1 MRNNKN
7 KGFTL
12 VELLVVIAILA
23 ILATVSVVGYTSFI
37 ERADVSTDEQLAAQL
52 NNFLVAVKADSN
64 GPFYGEDI
72 TEDNIWE
79 VTQYI
84 LHDSGLEGKLVPNS
98 AKHGYH
104 FYFDLT
110 DGKYMVLKDNKALA
124 ENSGID
130 KIINLA
136 MKAYAAGED
145 LHAPGNCF
153 TVDNR
158 YFLVDTEGSNLANV
172 IRQFYT
178 FDEENEDDKF
188 NFTEFYALSQGS
200 DIPTALKALASQ
212 SVFVTKEG
220 MFKGEGTLT
229 NIFFHDDEG
238 LQLME
243 TPNITLTEVD
253 GKVAPIVIPA
263 NVKYFGIGAINV
275 TVNGTASNAPVII
288 ERYAEELSSCLSE
301 DFTNV
306 NFVLADGKEWQM
318 TIGATGGE
326 YAGTPVITTVEASNV
341 EYPIGGTNT
350 MADFDIFVNASNKS
364 YTSEMENTNGV
375 NVLNVP
381 TIVWHTGSIT
391 LGLYEKDIKAEDT
404 TKPVSSKRVKWTL
417 TDNYGPCVQ
426 LTEEG
431 VLTFSRGE
439 DGLYPDISSI
449 SVTATAVRGETAKT
463 FVINLSRG
471 TDSTVTV
478 DGNVATNN
486 AASVLWG
493 EDASEADGY
502 KNSYTIGATLNTW
515 DANKKDG
522 FTYDSDIVLVEN
534 SDLLSADGSVI
545 STTTTIL
552 NENTTSTTISFEVIV
567 GGYYKETVTITLN
580 DARLLFTKAHSNLKY
595 IATEGVVK
603 ASDFFKQVDEDAT
616 YSNVM
621 IHAYLK
627 PTGNQSMS
635 DLETGTLP
643 TPTGVEGDTSHQ
655 MDGVWANINSGAFN
669 TAEFDLDL
677 LTNVTTEKTIVFV
690 VTVDGI
696 RASENYEVT
705 VVPGNN
711 VRVDEDLS
719 RTDNNVVLSD
729 FNVDGAADVNDDGM
743 IKVAAGKTFYGNGF
757 TITVTDGILQY
768 NETQGTNGVVALHGT
783 MRDTKVIGEVFTK
796 WMATVGAK
804 YGSATVTS
812 VNDNAKLI
820 NCYIANSRSALRVEK
835 DTLVEDCVFFG
846 GRHANIDVIS
856 NGTVLTMRGTC
867 ITVNQGYTYPNG
879 ATQTGTGIAIWWT
892 AGIKPEVRVEDYTK
906 ADGTPVEGNLIQ
918 YNFISTNDNMPT
930 ITTDSLGIDLG
941 SIELI
946 EVDLGIV
953 FDSLINDTT
962 YQQQGFVFTD
972 STTGTKYVNA
982 GVVYMN
988 KAESEV
994 VTPTGFSGYGMTSYL
1009 FNAAKAFPS
1018 TERCPN
1024 NFLSGKGHGQS
1035 LCTHHTLFKTAMDK
1049 AIGRE
1054 DMNVVCYSMKSTSEN
1069 GAATFA
1075 NYSTATAKY
1084 NYSAWNFDSNG
1095 NIIHD

>member
-1 MRNNKN
+1 MRNNKK

-136 MKAYAAGED
+136 MKVYAAGED

-178 FDEENEDDKF
+178 FDEENAEDKF

-243 TPNITLTEVD
+243 TPNITLTAVD

-288 ERYAEELSSCLSE
+288 ERYAEELSTCLSE

-463 FVINLSRG
+463 FTINLSRG
-471 TDSTVTV
+471 TGMAVTV
-478 DGNVATNN
+478 DGNSATE
-486 AASVLWG
+486 VLWG
-493 EDASEADGY
+493 EDASEDDGL
-502 KNSYTIGATLNTW
+502 KNSYTIGATLNAW
-515 DANKKDG
+515 ANKVSDN
-522 FTYDSDIVLVEN
+522 FTYDDDVVLDESSDVLTVNGTTVETATN
-534 SDLLSADGSVI
+534 ILSG
-545 STTTTIL
+545 
-552 NENTTSTTISFEVIV
+552 NTANTTISFDVIV
-567 GGYYKETVTITLN
+567 GGYYKETVTLTLN
-580 DARLLFTKAHSNLKY
+580 HARVLYTIKNTDLKY
-595 IATEGVVK
+595 IGTEGATVS
-603 ASDFFKQVDEDAT
+603 ASDLFTLADGAT
-616 YSNVM
+616 APAGEVKVN
-621 IHAYLK
+621 AYLGA
-627 PTGNQSMS
+627 TAGASMS
-635 DLETGTLP
+635 NLNPLP
-643 TPTGVEGDTSHQ
+643 IGSSTNQAVYAEGD
-655 MDGVWANINSGAFN
+655 ANANSVALSNGAFN
-669 TAEFDLDL
+669 LGLKSEANTA
-677 LTNVTTEKTIVFV
+677 TAKVVFV
-690 VTVDGI
+690 VTVDGV

-705 VVPGNN
+705 VVNGTNAKN
-711 VRVDEDLS
+711 YTTLKAGEGTAKNIVL
-719 RTDNNVVLSD
+719 LSD
-729 FNVDGAADVNDDGM
+729 VTMDVDNSYISVKN
-743 IKVAAGKTFYGNGF
+743 FYGNCFTFDIQKGTKQSVENVGSGVINLYGTLQDVKIIGRLHTGF
-757 TITVTDGILQY
+757 GVSVSNEWGSCAVT
-768 NETQGTNGVVALHGT
+768 
-783 MRDTKVIGEVFTK
+783 TK
-796 WMATVGAK
+796 ATGAK
-804 YGSATVTS
+804 ILNSYIS
-812 VNDNAKLI
+812 
-820 NCYIANSRSALRVEK
+820 NCRSPLRVEAN
-835 DTLVEDCVFFG
+835 TTVEDSIFFG
-846 GRHANIDVIS
+846 GRFSNIEIIS
-856 NGTVLTMRGTC
+856 SKTLTIEGEVVT
-867 ITVNQGYTYPNG
+867 INQPYEG
-879 ATQTGTGIAIWWT
+879 QVGTGIT
-892 AGIKPEVRVEDYTK
+892 AWYTATNYAK
-906 ADGTPVEGNLIQ
+906 VVVTGLLTQ
-918 YNFISTNDNMPT
+918 YNFISEADAAYMPE
-930 ITTDSLGIDLG
+930 ITVAGVGADLG
-941 SIELI
+941 VIFK
-946 EVDLGIV
+946 D
-953 FDSLINDTT
+953 LINNNA
-962 YQQQGFVFTD
+962 YSGYKFG
-972 STTGTKYVNA
+972 SGYVNA
-982 GVVYMN
+982 GIAYLN
-988 KAESEV
+988 KVSTDESFVE
-994 VTPTGFSGYGMTSYL
+994 PEFNHSALTSAYQSTDYEL
-1009 FNAAKAFPS
+1009 TDAKAYPS
-1018 TERCPN
+1018 GVKSGLCSLWGHYN
-1024 NFLSGKGHGQS
+1024 NCADRLA
-1035 LCTHHTLFKTAMDK
+1035 FKTGMAALLD
-1049 AIGRE
+1049 GQT
-1054 DMNVVCYSMKSTSEN
+1054 SMKNIIYSYHN
-1069 GAATFA
+1069 GTGSYGHTVFA
-1075 NYSTATAKY
+1075 SQAGAVAKY
-1084 NYSAWNFDSNG
+1084 KPGTVSAPVYDFVNG
-1095 NIIHD
+1095 SIIH